1 MATTENIAYLRDIE
15 DTATVPSS
23 AVPGNI
29 VAFGEH
35 PRELSDS
42 GKKISDFRLEN
53 DFSVGDG
60 WILTLPDG
68 KHVWLDRVSPDRL
81 AWRSSDEK
89 YMLVSSATWNL
100 SVDGDNL
107 EYEEHESDGSS
118 FLVFRNA
125 DSGYGGSS
133 PVYTYSV
140 VRGSRIALDTDVS
153 RLSGLIGRDSFY
165 KIAYIEPD
173 QTVVSTR
180 KLRSIFT
187 RDAFVGSSSSESSGY
202 RTSYRLPNECF
213 PIAYTASDTLIYF
226 SLGASQ
232 VEYRYFEG
240 YDYDSYPYQYV
251 RQIRV
256 SRSVDENG
264 DRLPP
269 DVGQNRVIAKFNAES
284 LAYEGYGID
293 CAYSA
298 DPTFDGRFP
307 ELGVWPMLVVGEE
320 DESVSSKSW
329 SFDSSSSGQ
338 PYPSPTGSSSSDSSP
353 SDQSSSSGESGGG
366 GDSGE
371 DSSSGQGPTQESSS
385 SGSSGNPGSS
395 PDSGSGESYE
405 SGSDS
410 GEDSSSSIHTDI
422 IASYT
427 LLDRHVNVL
436 RTEGDETM
444 LRLKLPKP
452 SSESGRLVVDLVI
465 RVGFQ
470 FRTKIKFLDSDGETS
485 SWYDGNPTGVF
496 PAGNHVFRV
505 LDVGDGLLHFTD
517 ESSIGVMKSEVEQ
530 IKASLRRLL
539 NGNIFVKEH
548 GNPRVLH
555 QLFAV
560 KDSDTGTV
568 DVGTEQEGVPSEN

>member
-42 GKKISDFRLEN
+42 GKKTSDFRLGN

-68 KHVWLDRVSPDRL
+68 KHVWLDRVSPDWL

-89 YMLVSSATWNL
+89 YMLVSSATWHL

-107 EYEEHESDGSS
+107 EYEEQESDGSS

-125 DSGYGGSS
+125 DSGSGGSS

-153 RLSGLIGRDSFY
+153 RLSGLIGKDSFY
-165 KIAYIEPD
+165 KIAYIDPD
-173 QTVVSTR
+173 QTVVSAR

-187 RDAFVGSSSSESSGY
+187 RDAFVGSSSSESGGY
-202 RTSYRLPNECF
+202 QLPYRLPKECF
-213 PIAYTASDTLIYF
+213 PIAYTASGTLNYF

-269 DVGQNRVIAKFNAES
+269 DVDQTRVIAKFDAES
-284 LAYEGYGID
+284 LAYERCGTD
-293 CAYSA
+293 CAYSE

-307 ELGVWPMLVVGEE
+307 DYGVWPVLVVGEE
-320 DESVSSKSW
+320 SCSSSC
-329 SFDSSSSGQ
+329 SFDGSSSGE
-338 PYPSPTGSSSSDSSP
+338 PHSSP
-353 SDQSSSSGESGGG
+353 SGQSSSSGESGGS

-371 DSSSGQGPTQESSS
+371 DSSSSQ
-385 SGSSGNPGSS
+385 
-395 PDSGSGESYE
+395 SGESYE

-422 IASYT
+422 VASYT

-436 RTEGDETM
+436 QTEGDETI
-444 LRLKLPKP
+444 LKLKLPKP
-452 SSESGRLVVDLVI
+452 SSEAGRLVVDLVI

-470 FRTKIKFLDSDGETS
+470 FRTKIQFLDSDGETS
-485 SWYDGNPTGVF
+485 SWYDGDPTGVF
-496 PAGNHVFRV
+496 PAGKHVFRV
-505 LDVGDGLLHFTD
+505 LDVGDGLFHFTD

-530 IKASLRRLL
+530 IKASLRRIL

-548 GNPRVLH
+548 GNSRVLH

>member
-42 GKKISDFRLEN
+42 GKKTSDFRLGN

-68 KHVWLDRVSPDRL
+68 KHVWLDRVSPDWL
-81 AWRSSDEK
+81 AWKSSDEK
-89 YMLVSSATWNL
+89 YMLVSSATWHL

-107 EYEEHESDGSS
+107 EYEEQESDESS

-125 DSGYGGSS
+125 DSVSSGSS

-153 RLSGLIGRDSFY
+153 RLFGLIGKDLFY

-173 QTVVSTR
+173 QTVVSAR
-180 KLRSIFT
+180 KLRSIFK

-202 RTSYRLPNECF
+202 QLPYRLPRECF
-213 PIAYTASDTLIYF
+213 PIAYTSSSTLHNFI
-226 SLGASQ
+226 LGASQ

-269 DVGQNRVIAKFNAES
+269 DVDQTRVIAKFDAES
-284 LAYEGYGID
+284 LAYEGFGTD
-293 CAYSA
+293 CAYSE
-298 DPTFDGRFP
+298 DPTFGDRFP
-307 ELGVWPMLVVGEE
+307 DFGVWPVLVVGEE
-320 DESVSSKSW
+320 SCSSSC

-338 PYPSPTGSSSSDSSP
+338 PHSSPTGSSSSDSSP

-371 DSSSGQGPTQESSS
+371 DPSSSQGPTQESSS

-410 GEDSSSSIHTDI
+410 GEDSSSSTHTDI
-422 IASYT
+422 VASYT

-436 RTEGDETM
+436 QTEGDETI
-444 LRLKLPKP
+444 LKLKLPKP
-452 SSESGRLVVDLVI
+452 SSESGRLVVNLVI

-470 FRTKIKFLDSDGETS
+470 LSTKIQFLDSDGGTS
-485 SWYDGNPTGVF
+485 LWYDGDPTGVF
-496 PAGNHVFRV
+496 PAGKHVFRV
-505 LDVGDGLLHFTD
+505 LDVGDGMFHFTD

-548 GNPRVLH
+548 GNSRVLH